1 MPVSKIVGIALAVA
15 GVVFLIIGLNATDAP
30 VEQVSEAV
38 TGKYTQ
44 NTMWYIAGGLA
55 AIVGGGFLALAGRR

>member
-1 MPVSKIVGIALAVA
+1 MPVSRIVGIALAVA

-30 VEQVSEAV
+30 VERVSEAV
-38 TGKYTQ
+38 TGKYTE

-55 AIVGGGFLALAGRR
+55 AIVGGGFLALAGRS

>member
-1 MPVSKIVGIALAVA
+1 MPISRLVGIALAVA

-30 VEQVSEAV
+30 VERVSEAV
-38 TGKYTQ
+38 TGKYTE

-55 AIVGGGFLALAGRR
+55 AIVGGGFLALAGRS

>member
-1 MPVSKIVGIALAVA
+1 MPMSKIVGIALAVA

-30 VEQVSEAV
+30 VEQISEAV
-38 TGKYTQ
+38 TGKYTE

-55 AIVGGGFLALAGRR
+55 AIVGGGFLALAGR

>member
-1 MPVSKIVGIALAVA
+1 MPVSRIVGIALAVA

-30 VEQVSEAV
+30 VEQLSEAV
-38 TGKYTQ
+38 TGKYTE

-55 AIVGGGFLALAGRR
+55 AIVGGGFLALAGRS

>member
-1 MPVSKIVGIALAVA
+1 MPVSRIVGIALAVA
-15 GVVFLIIGLNATDAP
+15 GIVFLIIGLNATDAP

-38 TGKYTQ
+38 TGKYTE

-55 AIVGGGFLALAGRR
+55 AIVGGGFLALAGRG

>member
-1 MPVSKIVGIALAVA
+1 MPISRIVGIALAVA

-30 VEQVSEAV
+30 VERLSETV
-38 TGKYTQ
+38 TGKYTE

-55 AIVGGGFLALAGRR
+55 AIVGGGFLALAGRS

>member
-1 MPVSKIVGIALAVA
+1 MPVSKMVGIALAVA

-30 VEQVSEAV
+30 MEQVSEAV

-55 AIVGGGFLALAGRR
+55 AIVGGGFLAVSGR

>member
-1 MPVSKIVGIALAVA
+1 MPISRILGIALAVA

-30 VEQVSEAV
+30 VERLSETV
-38 TGKYTQ
+38 TGKYTE

-55 AIVGGGFLALAGRR
+55 AIVGGGFLALAGRS

>member
-30 VEQVSEAV
+30 LEQVSEAV
-38 TGKYTQ
+38 TGKYTE

-55 AIVGGGFLALAGRR
+55 AIVGGGFLALAGR

>member
-55 AIVGGGFLALAGRR
+55 AIVGGGFLALAGR